1 MIVKCSVGEE
11 LFCITVAAVIV
22 ITDLVLGWMEE
33 RDRARGMPI
42 AHEEYTLWGLT
53 KIIAKDA
60 LRGLKERASALRR
73 HLTHEERERR
83 EKDEGEKGIRGEESG
98 EEVS

>member
-11 LFCITVAAVIV
+11 LFCVTVAAVIV

-33 RDRARGMPI
+33 HDRARGMPI

-53 KIIAKDA
+53 KIMAKDA
-60 LRGLKERASALRR
+60 FRGLKARASAIGRR
-73 HLTHEERERR
+73 LTHEKGERR

-98 EEVS
+98 KEAG